1 MQPAGIDALLRFF
14 FRPQG
19 RITRIEYFLGFG
31 FILSIDLAALSF
43 LWPRTDLA
51 GGALM
56 LTMILG
62 LPLTIA
68 QFVLVAKRCHDIGL
82 PGTFMLLL
90 FVPVLGL
97 VWLIFLALMPGSSGP
112 NAYGPAPAFSSD

>member
-1 MQPAGIDALLRFF
+1 MQPVNVDEVFRFF

-19 RITRIEYFLGFG
+19 RITRIEYFLGVA
-31 FILSIDLAALSF
+31 FILSICCAVLSF
-43 LWPRTDLA
+43 LWPRAELA
-51 GGALM
+51 GGLLM
-56 LTMILG
+56 VTTFLG

-68 QFVLVAKRCHDIGL
+68 QLVLVAKRCHDIGL

-90 FVPVLGL
+90 LVPFLGFGWL
-97 VWLIFLALMPGSSGP
+97 VFLALMPGSSGP